1 MGSLP
6 GLRKGRIMEEV
17 FVGRQ
22 PILNKNQTIYGYE
35 LLFRAVSSTRAD
47 VTDDLRATASVMA
60 NTLNDI
66 GFSNIVGEK
75 KGFIN
80 VNEEILSNGFIDLL
94 PKESTVL
101 EILEDVEITSAFV
114 NLCTKLKEKGY
125 SFALD
130 DFVYSEKYLPLF
142 KVADYVKLDIL
153 MYEKAELAEIVK
165 LLKKH
170 SLRLLAE
177 KVETIE
183 DYNRCCDLGFELF
196 QGYFFSKPT
205 IVTGKSLAP
214 ASVTLL
220 KLFNSL
226 SKEEE
231 IAIVEQ
237 LFKRNPQ
244 LDVKLLKFMN
254 SASFYTAEKIN
265 SIRQAIMMLGYRT
278 LQKWISLMLFAKNDD
293 DIKSNPLLE
302 KAAMRGLI
310 MESLAKTITRNRNT
324 GDTAFITGILSLT
337 DVLLGMPFD
346 RILKDLNLSKDIS
359 EALSCREGLLG
370 KLLWMM
376 ERLEKEELTDL
387 PAALKGW
394 GLSLRDLLE
403 IQTNA
408 IMEFEHIEN
417 GKEN

>member
-1 MGSLP
+1 V
-6 GLRKGRIMEEV
+6 EEV

-35 LLFRAVSSTRAD
+35 LLFRTLSSSSAN
-47 VTDDLRATASVMA
+47 VTDNFRATASVMA

-66 GFSNIVGEK
+66 GFRNIVGEK

-80 VNEEILSNGFIDLL
+80 VNEEILSNGIIDLL
-94 PKESTVL
+94 PKENTVL
-101 EILEDVEITSAFV
+101 EILENCEINSSFV
-114 NLCTKLKEKGY
+114 GLCTKLKEKGY
-125 SFALD
+125 LFALD
-130 DFVYSEKYLPLF
+130 DFVYSDSYLPLF

-153 MYEKAELAEIVK
+153 TYDKEGLIEIVK

-170 SLRLLAE
+170 RLRLLAE
-177 KVETIE
+177 KVETAE
-183 DYNRCCDLGFELF
+183 DYRQCCELGFEFF

-205 IVTGKSLAP
+205 IVTGKSSAP
-214 ASVTLL
+214 TSVTLL

-231 IAIVEQ
+231 IDVIEQ

-254 SASFYTAEKIN
+254 SPSFYATQKIN

-278 LQKWISLMLFAKNDD
+278 LQKWISLMLFAKNGE
-293 DIKSNPLLE
+293 DIRSNPLLE

-310 MESLAKTITRNRNT
+310 MESLAKNVTKSRNT

-337 DVLLGMPFD
+337 DVLLGMPLD
-346 RILKDLNLSKDIS
+346 EILKDLNLSKDIS
-359 EALSCREGLLG
+359 DALTNRDGLLG
-370 KLLWMM
+370 KLLRVT
-376 ERLEKEELTDL
+376 EKLEEEELNDIRDT
-387 PAALKGW
+387 
-394 GLSLRDLLE
+394 LSEWKLDLRDLLV
-403 IQTNA
+403 IQTYA
-408 IMEFEHIEN
+408 IMQFEHIEDR
-417 GKEN
+417 KED

>member
-1 MGSLP
+1 
-6 GLRKGRIMEEV
+6 MEEV

-22 PILNKNQTIYGYE
+22 PILNKNQSIFGYE
-35 LLFRAVSSTRAD
+35 LLFRTVSSSSAN
-47 VTDDLRATASVMA
+47 VADDLLATASVMA
-60 NTLNDI
+60 NALNDI
-66 GFSNIVGEK
+66 GFRNIVGEK

-80 VNEEILSNGFIDLL
+80 VNEEILSNGIIDLL
-94 PKESTVL
+94 PKENTVL
-101 EILEDVEITSAFV
+101 EILEDVEINSAFIS
-114 NLCTKLKEKGY
+114 LCAGLKEKGY
-125 SFALD
+125 FFALD
-130 DFVYSEKYLPLF
+130 DFVYSDAYLPLF
-142 KVADYVKLDIL
+142 NVADYVKLDIL
-153 MYEKAELAEIVK
+153 MYDKKDLAHIVK

-177 KVETIE
+177 KVETLD
-183 DYNRCCDLGFELF
+183 DYKQCCDLGFELF

-205 IVTGKSLAP
+205 IVSGKSLAP

-231 IAIVEQ
+231 IDVIEQ

-254 SASFYTAEKIN
+254 SASFYTTQKIN

-278 LQKWISLMLFAKNDD
+278 LQKWISLMLFAKNDE
-293 DIKSNPLLE
+293 DIRSNPLLE

-310 MESLAKTITRNRNT
+310 MESLAKEVTKNRNT

-337 DVLLGMPFD
+337 DVLLGMPLNK
-346 RILKDLNLSKDIS
+346 ILKDLNLSKDIS
-359 EALSCREGLLG
+359 DALTNREGLLG
-370 KLLWMM
+370 KLLWIT
-376 ERLEKEELTDL
+376 EKLEKEELNDIGETL
-387 PAALKGW
+387 SQW

-408 IMEFEHIEN
+408 IMEFESIEN
-417 GKEN
+417 GKEG

>member
-1 MGSLP
+1 M
-6 GLRKGRIMEEV
+6 MEEV

-22 PILNKNQTIYGYE
+22 PILNKNRTIFGYE
-35 LLFRAVSSTRAD
+35 LLFRTVSSSTAN
-47 VTDDLRATASVMA
+47 VADDLRATASVMA

-66 GFSNIVGEK
+66 GFRNIVGEK

-80 VNEEILSNGFIDLL
+80 VNEEILSNGMIDLL
-94 PKESTVL
+94 PKENIVL
-101 EILEDVEITSAFV
+101 EILEDVEINSSFIS
-114 NLCTKLKEKGY
+114 LCTKLKEKGY
-125 SFALD
+125 FFALD
-130 DFVYSEKYLPLF
+130 DFLYSDSYLPLLD
-142 KVADYVKLDIL
+142 VADYVKLNVL
-153 MYEKAELAEIVK
+153 MYDRKDLAEIVK

-177 KVETIE
+177 KVETFD
-183 DYNRCCDLGFELF
+183 DYRQCCDFGFELF

-205 IVTGKSLAP
+205 IVRGKSMAP

-226 SKEEE
+226 SREEE
-231 IAIVEQ
+231 IDVIEQ

-254 SASFYTAEKIN
+254 SASFYATQKIS

-278 LQKWISLMLFAKNDD
+278 LQKWISLMLFARNGE

-310 MESLAKTITRNRNT
+310 MESLAKTVTKNRNT

-337 DVLLGMPFD
+337 DVLLGLPFD
-346 RILKDLNLSKDIS
+346 KILKDLNLSKDIS
-359 EALSCREGLLG
+359 DALTDRAGLLG
-370 KLLWMM
+370 KLLWITEKL
-376 ERLEKEELTDL
+376 EREELSDVRESLGEWRLT
-387 PAALKGW
+387 
-394 GLSLRDLLE
+394 LRDLLK

-408 IMEFEHIEN
+408 IMEFESLEN
-417 GKEN
+417 GNGD

>member
-1 MGSLP
+1 M
-6 GLRKGRIMEEV
+6 MEEV

-22 PILNKNQTIYGYE
+22 PILNKNRTIFGYE
-35 LLFRAVSSTRAD
+35 LLFRTVSSSTAN
-47 VTDDLRATASVMA
+47 VADDLRATASVMA

-66 GFSNIVGEK
+66 GFRNIVGEK

-80 VNEEILSNGFIDLL
+80 VNEEILSNGMIDLL
-94 PKESTVL
+94 PKENIVL
-101 EILEDVEITSAFV
+101 EILEDVEINSSFIS
-114 NLCTKLKEKGY
+114 LCTKLKEKGY
-125 SFALD
+125 FFALD
-130 DFVYSEKYLPLF
+130 DFLYSDSYLPLLD
-142 KVADYVKLDIL
+142 VADYVKLDVL
-153 MYEKAELAEIVK
+153 MYDRKDLAEIVK

-177 KVETIE
+177 KVETFD
-183 DYNRCCDLGFELF
+183 DYRQCCDLGFELF

-205 IVTGKSLAP
+205 IVRGKSMAP

-226 SKEEE
+226 SREEE
-231 IAIVEQ
+231 IDVIEQ

-254 SASFYTAEKIN
+254 SASFYATQKIS

-278 LQKWISLMLFAKNDD
+278 LQKWISLMLFARNGE

-310 MESLAKTITRNRNT
+310 MESLAKTVTKNRNT

-337 DVLLGMPFD
+337 DVLLGLPFD

-359 EALSCREGLLG
+359 DALTDRAGLLG
-370 KLLWMM
+370 KLLWITEKL
-376 ERLEKEELTDL
+376 EREELSDVRESLGEWRLT
-387 PAALKGW
+387 
-394 GLSLRDLLE
+394 LRDLLK

-408 IMEFEHIEN
+408 IMEFESLEN
-417 GKEN
+417 GNGD